1 MPRIGPKIRHTR
13 LLKGLTLRDLAE
25 VAQCSESL
33 LSKIEN
39 GRANPSL
46 KMIHRIASALGTPV
60 AGLFQHGGD
69 PDDIVLRRGQR
80 PVIET
85 DQVRRGDGVQLE
97 AVIPTASGHLLSG
110 YINRVEVA
118 KASFSTKEKSSD
130 MCWRA
135 RLSLMSRGGHT
146 G

>member
-1 MPRIGPKIRHTR
+1 
-13 LLKGLTLRDLAE
+13 
-25 VAQCSESL
+25 
-33 LSKIEN
+33 
-39 GRANPSL
+39 
-46 KMIHRIASALGTPV
+46 MIYRIASALGTPV

-97 AVIPTASGHLLSG
+97 AVIPAASGHLLSG
-110 YINRVEVA
+110 YINHIEPVEVA

-135 RLSLMSRGGHT
+135 KIEINVAGRPYRLNEGDSFHFRSERAHSYRNVGRKKARVLCA
-146 G
+146 